1 MADAV
6 SMQQVLAEAAVDEL
20 RFDEMQPLPEIWGQE
35 AMSEPAGAGSP
46 GLVRRRLGQDCAT
59 ARVARCGT
67 LAAPRCRGARG
78 QAASGP
84 QAASEWVGL

>member
-6 SMQQVLAEAAVDEL
+6 SMQQVDEL